1 MKTILP
7 GQYICMLTTLNL
19 GIKMQYDPNP
29 TTSDKIM
36 NGFDVYLSMQH
47 DVTTQ
52 CAKWSYVTGNILTY
66 CNTN

>member
-1 MKTILP
+1 
-7 GQYICMLTTLNL
+7 
-19 GIKMQYDPNP
+19 MQSDPNP

-52 CAKWSYVTGNILTY
+52 CTPWSYVTGNILTY